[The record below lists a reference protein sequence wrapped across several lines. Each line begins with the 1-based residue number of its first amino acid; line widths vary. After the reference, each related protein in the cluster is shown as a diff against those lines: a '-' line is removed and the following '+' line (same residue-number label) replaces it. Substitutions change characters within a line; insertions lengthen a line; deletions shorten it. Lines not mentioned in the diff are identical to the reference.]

1 MNSKVPDPGDG
12 REWVHQ
18 VRGPQKRCPGTVSH
32 SRDIPERRNSWR
44 GVVRSLALEMEQNGF
59 TKSEVLKRDVQ
70 IQYSQ
75 QRNTRE
81 KE

>member
-1 MNSKVPDPGDG
+1 V
-12 REWVHQ
+12 
-18 VRGPQKRCPGTVSH
+18 TV
-32 SRDIPERRNSWR
+32 N
-44 GVVRSLALEMEQNGF
+44 LTLEMEENGY

-70 IQYSQ
+70 VQYSQ